1 MARKRQSKRRLF
13 CLRCDLQLADDL
25 GKVSMDGIGRGSRRG
40 SQGFQT
46 NPSQSVNLSGQF
58 QCDILGLLV
67 EPEQVVVSDI
77 SVVGVADSNV
87 AEVANSKVVSH
98 LSKEVVGCGG
108 GAREGLGKGDSL
120 FHFPGHPGG
129 RRHVRPLDVRESV
142 RGMKMN
148 LATAS
153 SCSS

>member
-1 MARKRQSKRRLF
+1 
-13 CLRCDLQLADDL
+13 
-25 GKVSMDGIGRGSRRG
+25 MDGIGRGSRRG

-46 NPSQSVNLSGQF
+46 NPSQSVNLNGQF
-58 QCDILGLLV
+58 QCDILDLLV

-87 AEVANSKVVSH
+87 AEVANSEVVSH
-98 LSKEVVGCGG
+98 LSKEVVRCGG
-108 GAREGLGKGDSL
+108 GAREGLGKGDGL

-142 RGMKMN
+142 RGVKMN

-153 SCSS
+153 SC

>member
-25 GKVSMDGIGRGSRRG
+25 GKVSMDGIGRGSRQG
-40 SQGFQT
+40 FQGFQT
-46 NPSQSVNLSGQF
+46 NPSQSVNLNGQF
-58 QCDILGLLV
+58 QCDILDLLV

-142 RGMKMN
+142 RGVKMN

>member
-1 MARKRQSKRRLF
+1 M
-13 CLRCDLQLADDL
+13 
-25 GKVSMDGIGRGSRRG
+25 
-40 SQGFQT
+40 
-46 NPSQSVNLSGQF
+46 
-58 QCDILGLLV
+58 
-67 EPEQVVVSDI
+67 VSDI

-87 AEVANSKVVSH
+87 AEVANSEVVSH
-98 LSKEVVGCGG
+98 LSNEVVRCGG
-108 GAREGLGKGDSL
+108 GAREGLGKGERGDSL

-142 RGMKMN
+142 RGVKMN